1 MKKRWK
7 HGYLLLVFVFACA
20 LLMVSCKKDEQKG
33 QPVDTS
39 NTQMTTDDPQEI
51 TEDIGSTDETEGVE
65 TPSETATP
73 EEGTQIDI
81 YGINEDS
88 LESEPARAVIKGEVN
103 AASIVQAVVDNYAAK
118 SIEIGIYD
126 VSEEGDKVI
135 VSFEYEKAPL
145 ANVGS
150 EVEET
155 ILNCISDSLMDNLDT
170 CKAVIFRAED
180 TSYESGHFAYGYDE
194 VYASE

>member
-1 MKKRWK
+1 MKNKRWK
-7 HGYLLLVFVFACA
+7 HGYLLLVFIFSCA
-20 LLMVSCKKDEQKG
+20 LLLVSCNKG
-33 QPVDTS
+33 EQPVGTD
-39 NTQMTTDDPQEI
+39 NTQT
-51 TEDIGSTDETEGVE
+51 STEG
-65 TPSETATP
+65 PQATP
-73 EEGTQIDI
+73 EDTNNDLPENTDVPEPTVNPAEGTPIEI
-81 YGINEDS
+81 YGINEES
-88 LESEPARAVIKGEVN
+88 LESEPAHAVIKGEVN

-118 SIEIGIYD
+118 SIEIGIYG

-135 VSFEYEKAPL
+135 VSFEYNKAPL

-180 TSYESGHFAYGYDE
+180 GSYESGHFAYEYDE